1 MKKTRSKKSRDTVP
15 LTTGTA
21 NSICRNYLGEKYK
34 KDILKKIITDL
45 ILTLFLVQL
54 GGGIL
59 YDLSKKAML
68 TKNYKELDDT
78 IRQRLPPYLYNKGK
92 GILISL

>member
-1 MKKTRSKKSRDTVP
+1 MLKKTS
-15 LTTGTA
+15 
-21 NSICRNYLGEKYK
+21 
-34 KDILKKIITDL
+34 TDL
-45 ILTLFLVQL
+45 ILTLFPVQL

-92 GILISL
+92 GIIFSLCQE

>member
-1 MKKTRSKKSRDTVP
+1 
-15 LTTGTA
+15 
-21 NSICRNYLGEKYK
+21 
-34 KDILKKIITDL
+34 
-45 ILTLFLVQL
+45 VQL

-92 GILISL
+92 GILFSL

>member
-1 MKKTRSKKSRDTVP
+1 
-15 LTTGTA
+15 
-21 NSICRNYLGEKYK
+21 
-34 KDILKKIITDL
+34 
-45 ILTLFLVQL
+45 VQL

-92 GILISL
+92 GIFFSLRQESNHFRLTLPFLNVVLKK

>member
-1 MKKTRSKKSRDTVP
+1 M
-15 LTTGTA
+15 
-21 NSICRNYLGEKYK
+21 
-34 KDILKKIITDL
+34 
-45 ILTLFLVQL
+45 QL

-92 GILISL
+92 GIFFAVTGIKPLQVNVSFFKYFTEEVKNPVEITATKVLQKFITKAYKPSFYF

>member
-1 MKKTRSKKSRDTVP
+1 
-15 LTTGTA
+15 
-21 NSICRNYLGEKYK
+21 
-34 KDILKKIITDL
+34 
-45 ILTLFLVQL
+45 VQL

-92 GILISL
+92 GILFFDVTGIEPLQINVSFFKLVLKKYKNPVENNLTRVPQKFITKTCKHISIPKN